1 MRALVIVGAL
11 VLILAS
17 LASAENLSILEVTPP
32 AGILP
37 PSLDEGMLEPS
48 EERAFAEVALPEEG
62 LSNLAMEIQDINTG
76 KLITGVHIRMLLENK
91 QSGQKIDTLRFVG
104 DTGII
109 NTQLSP
115 GMWFTTLRLDDL
127 NTSGK
132 DYYSQFEI
140 DLTHSSNITVYI
152 QPVGSLLGEV
162 YDQQGNLVPGAE
174 VKFQCIG
181 DYGETAPTT
190 TDSDGSFMA
199 EWLPVGDCR
208 VSSLKSGIVGSVV
221 VSIAQGGVRSIQIT
235 LSQGVSSGEQDL
247 TPHILLTLII
257 IIALVALVLMRGR
270 IRRSRGVAVS
280 EANVP
285 IEQDGRKQDILSAL
299 DNNERSVIEHLMSK
313 GGKDQQNRIGR
324 ELRVPKATLSRTISG
339 LESRNLVK
347 TEKLGRVKRVELTER
362 FLNGR

>member
-1 MRALVIVGAL
+1 MRVLVIAGILAL
-11 VLILAS
+11 LLAS
-17 LASAENLSILEVTPP
+17 LASAENLSILEVSPP
-32 AGILP
+32 AGISP
-37 PSLDEGMLEPS
+37 PSLDDSLEPS
-48 EERAFAEVALPEEG
+48 GPGGAEAVAFALPGEG
-62 LSNLAMEIQDINTG
+62 TNSLAMEIQDINTG

-270 IRRSRGVAVS
+270 IRRYRSVVR
-280 EANVP
+280 EANTP
-285 IEQDGRKQDILSAL
+285 IGQDGRKRDILSAL

-347 TEKLGRVKRVELTER
+347 TEKLGRVKRVELTGW